1 MQGPS
6 TDVDGQPVFNG
17 YAHDLLLLLKE
28 KMGFDFNYT
37 VASNETTYD
46 QLVEC
51 VSNGICEIVVAD
63 IAKTSTRQGKVEF
76 SASIHDNALGLV
88 VRKNKKKTISPFG
101 FLKPFSPALWLSIF
115 GIIYILSAIF
125 IGFYEHGNGNGN
137 GNGNDNG
144 KIRGK
149 SPEATL
155 TKSLYHTIGALL
167 QMGSELA
174 PKSPSGRF
182 QTVIVWLLSIVLV
195 SLFTSNLIIYFTAKH
210 ERSWIQSIDD
220 LKMCRKVSCNRI
232 GVIEHSQHEEYFQ
245 KEVINKIPMNYY
257 RLKHPR
263 ECLTK
268 LLDGHVDITI
278 ADRFSA
284 QYFIQQEYCQLEVAG
299 LPFGKSD
306 FGIVLPKEWPY
317 KQDLD
322 AHILELTTNGDI
334 DQLLE
339 TYYHQNR
346 CNVDND
352 DEKDNENNG
361 LTLYETSGLFIIFAC
376 LTLLN
381 LICYLLRVYRRT
393 ILSHIRTFIG
403 HIWVI
408 PHELNQPY
416 RSGDR
421 F

>member
-6 TDVDGQPVFNG
+6 TDVNGQPVPNG
-17 YAHDLLLLLKE
+17 YVHDLLSLLKE
-28 KMGFDFNYT
+28 KMDFDFSYT
-37 VASNETTYD
+37 VASNETTYN

-63 IAKTSTRQGKVEF
+63 IAMTPARLDKVDF
-76 SASIHDNALGLV
+76 SASIHDNVLGLV

-101 FLKPFSPALWLSIF
+101 FVKTFSPLLWLSII

-125 IGFYEHGNGNGN
+125 IGFYEYD
-137 GNGNDNG
+137 NDNG
-144 KIRGK
+144 QIAGK
-149 SPEATL
+149 SLGAVL
-155 TKSLYHTIGALL
+155 IKSLYHTIGALL
-167 QMGSELA
+167 QRGSELTA
-174 PKSPSGRF
+174 VTPSGRL
-182 QTVIVWLLSIVLV
+182 QTVIVWLMSIVLV
-195 SLFTSNLIIYFTAKH
+195 SLFTSNLIIHFTSKR

-220 LKMCRKVSCNRI
+220 LKMCRKVSCDRI
-232 GVIEHSQHEEYFQ
+232 GVIENSQHEEYFQ
-245 KEVINKIPMNYY
+245 KEVINNIPMNYY

-263 ECLTK
+263 ECFTK
-268 LLDGHVDITI
+268 ILDGHVDITI

-284 QYFIQQEYCQLEVAG
+284 QYFIQQEYCQLELSG

-322 AHILELTTNGDI
+322 AHILELRTNGDI
-334 DQLLE
+334 DRLLE
-339 TYYHQNR
+339 TYYQQNM

-352 DEKDNENNG
+352 NEKENENNG

-381 LICYLLRVYRRT
+381 LICYLLYRST
-393 ILSHIRTFIG
+393 ILSHIRIFIDHIYTFQRERE
-403 HIWVI
+403 
-408 PHELNQPY
+408 PN
-416 RSGDR
+416 
-421 F
+421 

>member
-6 TDVDGQPVFNG
+6 TDVNGQPVPNG
-17 YAHDLLLLLKE
+17 YVHDLLSLLKE
-28 KMGFDFNYT
+28 KMDFDFSYT
-37 VASNETTYD
+37 VASNETTYN
-46 QLVEC
+46 QLVDC
-51 VSNGICEIVVAD
+51 VGNGICEIVVAD
-63 IAKTSTRQGKVEF
+63 ITMTPTRLDKVDF
-76 SASIHDNALGLV
+76 SASIHDNVLGLV

-101 FLKPFSPALWLSIF
+101 FVKAFSLVLWLSII
-115 GIIYILSAIF
+115 GIIYILSSIF
-125 IGFYEHGNGNGN
+125 TSFYEY
-137 GNGNDNG
+137 GNDKG
-144 KIRGK
+144 QIGGK
-149 SPEATL
+149 SLGATL

-167 QMGSELA
+167 QRGSELA
-174 PKSPSGRF
+174 AVTPSGRL
-182 QTVIVWLLSIVLV
+182 QTVIVWLMSIVLV

-220 LKMCRKVSCNRI
+220 LEMCRKVSCNRI

-245 KEVINKIPMNYY
+245 KEVINNIPMNYY

-284 QYFIQQEYCQLEVAG
+284 QYFIQQEYCQLEIAG

-339 TYYHQNR
+339 TYYQQNM

-352 DEKDNENNG
+352 NEKENENNG

-381 LICYLLRVYRRT
+381 LICYLLYRRT
-393 ILSHIRTFIG
+393 ILSHIRRFID
-403 HIWVI
+403 HIYTCQRERKPNRAKTPI
-408 PHELNQPY
+408 T
-416 RSGDR
+416 DR
-421 F
+421 L